1 MPKLVNREIILF
13 KLNSGAYGVDA
24 APAAS
29 DAVLVENVQWDN
41 RGRRMI
47 ERPAIRSSLGALKQV
62 YGGSLIGMRF
72 DVEIKGSGAAGTA
85 PEFGA
90 LLRACRMGETV
101 VALTSVTYKPVSG
114 TSEEGSLYYYEDGK
128 LWKMLGARGNVTANL
143 RTGGVG
149 KLSFD
154 LVGHLSGPTDAALVT
169 PTYDSTVPPALVG
182 VPFTVDSYAAVIEAL
197 SWDLGNVIAMP
208 PSIGAT
214 DGYGEITITARDVN
228 GTFDPEAVLVATKDF
243 MGQFKSGAVMNLTT
257 GVIGAT
263 AGNRYQVTMPAIS
276 YRDISP
282 GNREGIRTYNNAFGA
297 AEATTDDEVSIVLT

>member
-1 MPKLVNREIILF
+1 MPKMVNREIILF
-13 KLNSGAYGVDA
+13 KINGGAYGADA

-29 DAVLVENVQWDN
+29 DAVLVENIQWDN
-41 RGRRMI
+41 RGRRMVD
-47 ERPAIRSSLGALKQV
+47 RPAIRSSLGTLKQV

-85 PEFGA
+85 PEFGQ
-90 LLRACRMGETV
+90 LLRACRKGETIV
-101 VALTSVTYKPVSG
+101 VSTSVTYKPVSA
-114 TSEEGSLYYYEDGK
+114 SQEEGSLYYYEDGK
-128 LWKMLGARGNVTANL
+128 LWKLLGVRGNVTGNL

-154 LVGHLSGPTDAALVT
+154 LVGHLTGPTDAGLVT
-169 PTYDSTVPPALVG
+169 PSYDSTVPPALIN
-182 VPFTVDSYAAVIEAL
+182 VPFTIDSYAAVIEAL

-208 PSIGAT
+208 PSIAAA
-214 DGYGEITITARDVN
+214 DGYGEISITSRDVN

-243 MGQFKSGAVMNLTT
+243 MGQFKSGAAMNLTT

-297 AEATTDDEVSIVLT
+297 AEVSGDDELSLVFS